1 MTSYVSQAI
10 LAEPAASYAQ
20 PMGMVFVIRCIPD
33 MFTDER
39 LNIGVC
45 VIDSKGQRYAKVIN
59 EAGRLECLYGESAKT
74 VVHMAL
80 VAKDAALAG
89 HKSPSSQIVFDV
101 PTPFYNTTP
110 RDVLHSTFA
119 DQVTVALPHR
129 DQNQP
134 EMLDDT
140 QALTQ
145 VTEAIKQ
152 KIGLDFELLAN
163 TPQVIIQTDKGART
177 MNIPLQ
183 PKKGVGTIRSAWYS
197 AQTLKTH
204 LMDSVLDLEC
214 AARYR
219 NKTHMGLFILR
230 NPNMDRRLADQIDT
244 VIDNIVYRTPKAMHL
259 EVSDDAYTLADHARD
274 WAKTAV

>member
-1 MTSYVSQAI
+1 MISSVSQAI
-10 LAEPAASYAQ
+10 SVQAAASYAQ

-45 VIDSKGQRYAKVIN
+45 VVDNKGQRYAKVIG

-74 VVHMAL
+74 VVHMAI

-89 HKSPSSQIVFDV
+89 HKSPSSQIVFDI
-101 PTPFYNTTP
+101 PTPFYNSTAQ
-110 RDVLHSTFA
+110 DVLESTFA

-134 EMLDDT
+134 EMLDDV

-145 VTEAIKQ
+145 VTEAIKL

-183 PKKGVGTIRSAWYS
+183 PKKGVGTIRSAWYG

-219 NKTHMGLFILR
+219 KKSHMGLFILR
-230 NPNMDRRLADQIDT
+230 NPNMDRRQAAQIDN
-244 VIDNIVYRTPKAMHL
+244 VIDSIVYRTPKAMHL
-259 EVSDDAYTLADHARD
+259 EVSDNAYMLADFASE
-274 WAKTAV
+274 WAKSAA